1 MHQKIFVT
9 GGTGFV
15 GSYLLR
21 YLVQRGYQ
29 NIIAL
34 KRSTSSMV
42 LVEEVKDKITWVE
55 GDVRKWQK

>member
-55 GDVRKWQK
+55 GDVLDIIP